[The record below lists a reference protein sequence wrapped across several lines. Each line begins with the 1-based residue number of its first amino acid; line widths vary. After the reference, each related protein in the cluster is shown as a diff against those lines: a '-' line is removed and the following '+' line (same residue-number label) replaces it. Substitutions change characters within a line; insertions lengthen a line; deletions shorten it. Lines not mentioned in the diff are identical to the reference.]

1 MMLGHMLK
9 YKTFLCGSMYIL
21 FLLLYH
27 PSARDSTWCQ
37 ILESNA
43 SLVKQFLNRWSK
55 RTSEIS

>member
-27 PSARDSTWCQ
+27 PSARDST
-37 ILESNA
+37 
-43 SLVKQFLNRWSK
+43 
-55 RTSEIS
+55 